1 MITKAQII
9 NVIRNNVLS
18 DDDVAD
24 VQRAINNRNSAKPK
38 QVQANKDW
46 LLEGFVDL
54 LTRRGLIVADGE
66 LLRKE
71 AYQTWCKHL
80 PRVLGWLGGLEKTQG
95 LSVNDRPKLA
105 LLCAQ
110 AMADYLEARDL
121 FKVATM
127 LSQSDRIPEALDCAF
142 PGYISC
148 GLLGMVVRSKAHT

>member
-1 MITKAQII
+1 MVTKAEII
-9 NVIRNNVLS
+9 NVIRSNVLS
-18 DDDVAD
+18 DGDVAD
-24 VQRAINNRNSAKPK
+24 VQRAINIRKSAKPK
-38 QVQANKDW
+38 QMQANKDW
-46 LLEGFVDL
+46 LLEGFIDL
-54 LTRRGLIVADGE
+54 LTRRGLIITDGE

-80 PRVLGWLGGLEKTQG
+80 PRVLDWLESLEKTQG
-95 LSVNDRPKLA
+95 LSVDDRPKLA

-148 GLLGMVVRSKAHT
+148 GLLGLAVRSKPHT